1 LRRRRRSAQQYPKDQ
16 PELEEGGRLGLQ
28 SFNRCPERSGH
39 ANVQP
44 DQRDDYLAAFADL
57 VRRARRAPGCLDVAV
72 TADVL
77 DPGRVYVYERWESW
91 PHLSAWREVA
101 SAPDVDIEVT
111 DADIAMWD
119 AAGQRSPFDQ
129 APPEPDAR

>member
-1 LRRRRRSAQQYPKDQ
+1 MLIIA
-16 PELEEGGRLGLQ
+16 
-28 SFNRCPERSGH
+28 GH
-39 ANVQP
+39 VDVQP

-77 DPGRVYVYERWESW
+77 DPGRIYVYERWESW
-91 PHLSAWREVA
+91 THLSAWREVA

-119 AAGQRSPFDQ
+119 AEGQRSPFDQ
-129 APPEPDAR
+129 APPEPDACD

>member
-1 LRRRRRSAQQYPKDQ
+1 LR
-16 PELEEGGRLGLQ
+16 
-28 SFNRCPERSGH
+28 SFNRCPERSTAGSHAVLIIAGH
-39 ANVQP
+39 VDVQP

-119 AAGQRSPFDQ
+119 AKGQRSPFDQ